1 MKKVI
6 AFFVIA
12 FLLFGVA
19 LYQYMSSNDTS
30 AKTVEAAAD
39 FKPKAGYQAAVF
51 KLPNLADETIE
62 AGSGGRLAL
71 VNFWA
76 SWCGPCELEAPDLQK
91 LHENYGDV
99 MTLYGVNSTKYDKER
114 NARKFVEDH
123 GFTFPVLM
131 DRDGAVTGL
140 YKVNTFPTSFL
151 IDSKG
156 VIRERINGVIT
167 YGEWERLIQKWADS
181 DSQAEQQ
188 TSASSN

>member
-6 AFFVIA
+6 AIFTVA
-12 FLLFGVA
+12 FLLSGLA
-19 LYQYMSSNDTS
+19 LYQYMSNNASS

-51 KLPNLADETIE
+51 SLPNLADETVE
-62 AGSGGRLAL
+62 AGGSGRLAL

-91 LHENYGDV
+91 LHESYGDV
-99 MTLYGVNSTKYDKER
+99 MTLYGVNSTNYDKER
-114 NARKFVEDH
+114 DARKFVQDH
-123 GFTFPVLM
+123 GFTFPILM
-131 DRDGAVTGL
+131 DRDGTVTGL

-151 IDSKG
+151 IDANG

-167 YGEWERLIQKWADS
+167 YGEWERLINKWLDS
-181 DSQAEQQ
+181 ES
-188 TSASSN
+188 